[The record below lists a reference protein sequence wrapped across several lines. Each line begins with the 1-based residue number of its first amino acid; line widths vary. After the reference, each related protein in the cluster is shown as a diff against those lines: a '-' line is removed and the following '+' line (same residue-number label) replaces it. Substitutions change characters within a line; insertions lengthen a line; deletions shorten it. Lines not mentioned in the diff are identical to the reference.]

1 MQLMNSE
8 KLKAVIIDDEKPGRE
23 NLKAILKDYFNDI
36 EVVGEANDIMSGI
49 KLLEEQ
55 THELVFLDIE
65 LGMST
70 GLELL
75 SFFEKPAFEVIFI
88 TAYEDYAVKAFRTI
102 ATDYLL
108 KPIDIDELRDAILKV
123 KEKIISKYS
132 QRLLTQSTVL
142 DQTNDNNGHLKISSV
157 EGIELVPL
165 KDILYLKSINYYTN
179 IILVNGKEIIT
190 SKHLKDYEDQLK
202 NNKFFRI
209 HNSYIINTMY
219 LQNVAMKEGF
229 FANLIDG
236 TSIKI
241 SRRRK
246 DEFLKFLEN

>member
-1 MQLMNSE
+1 M
-8 KLKAVIIDDEKPGRE
+8 KPKVFKAVIIDDEKPGRD
-23 NLKAILKDYFNDI
+23 NLKAIIDDYFVDI
-36 EVVGEANDIMSGI
+36 QIIGEANDLPSSVN
-49 KLLEEQ
+49 LLGNL
-55 THELVFLDIE
+55 TPDIVFLDIE
-65 LGMST
+65 LGHST

-75 SFFEKPAFEVIFI
+75 NLLEKPTFEVIFI
-88 TAYEDYAVKAFRTI
+88 TAYEDYAAKAFRTI
-102 ATDYLL
+102 ATDYIL
-108 KPIDIDELRDAILKV
+108 KPIDIDELREAILKV
-123 KEKIISKYS
+123 KDKIYAKE
-132 QRLLTQSTVL
+132 TQKLIQESASVINASET
-142 DQTNDNNGHLKISSV
+142 NGHLKISST
-157 EGIELVPL
+157 EGLEIVYF

-179 IILVNGKEIIT
+179 IVLTNSKEIIT
-190 SKHLKDYEDQLK
+190 SKHLKDYEEQLK

-246 DEFLKFLEN
+246 DEFLRFLNS

>member
-1 MQLMNSE
+1 MNSD
-8 KLKAVIIDDEKPGRE
+8 KLRTVIIDDEKPGRD
-23 NLKAILKDYFNDI
+23 NLKAILADYFDDI
-36 EVVGEANDIMSGI
+36 QVIGEADDLNSSILI
-49 KLLEEQ
+49 LEKENPD
-55 THELVFLDIE
+55 LVFLDIE
-65 LGMST
+65 LGLNT

-75 SFFEKPAFEVIFI
+75 SLFQNPSFEVVFI
-88 TAYEDYAVKAFRTI
+88 TAYEDYAAKAFRTV

-108 KPIDIDELRDAILKV
+108 KPIDIDELREAILKV
-123 KEKIISKYS
+123 KQKIFAKVS
-132 QRLLTQSTVL
+132 QKLMLESATVGN
-142 DQTNDNNGHLKISSV
+142 TSDNSGNLKISST
-157 EGIELVPL
+157 EGIEIISF

-179 IILVNGKEIIT
+179 IILVNGREIIT
-190 SKHLKDYEDQLK
+190 SKHLKDYEEQLK

-229 FANLIDG
+229 FANLVDG

-246 DEFLKFLEN
+246 DEFLNFINS

>member
-1 MQLMNSE
+1 MKLE
-8 KLKAVIIDDEKPGRE
+8 KFKAVIIDDEKPGRD
-23 NLKAILKDYFNDI
+23 NLKAILGDYFDDI
-36 EVVGEANDIMSGI
+36 EVIGEANDLNSAI
-49 KLLEEQ
+49 KLLERKVPD
-55 THELVFLDIE
+55 LVFLDIE
-65 LGMST
+65 LGMNT

-75 SFFEKPAFEVIFI
+75 SFFEKPSFEVIFV

-108 KPIDIDELRDAILKV
+108 KPIDIDELREAILKV
-123 KEKIISKYS
+123 KEKILSKFS
-132 QRLLTQSTVL
+132 QRLTIDSTTV
-142 DQTNDNNGHLKISSV
+142 DNSHDNNGHLKISSV
-157 EGIELVPL
+157 EGIEIVAL

-190 SKHLKDYEDQLK
+190 SKHLKDYEDQLR